1 MAVFHYF
8 GGVDFSVWIC
18 YHVRTIRV
26 RIVNDNS
33 WHPAMFYFALLLLVA
48 HTMKSLLRSM
58 MVAFVLFFGMT
69 EYASAGILDWVSGLV
84 KRTETIETAPTALVV
99 GVGSLNIPS
108 LAATDS
114 VRITENSAATLSSPE
129 TTSTIRAASA
139 TREYVV
145 SVSAYS
151 STPDQT
157 DDSPFITAR
166 GTFVRDGIIAANFLP
181 FGTRVK
187 IPDLFGNKIFVVEDR
202 MNKRYWHNVDVW
214 MPERSDALKF
224 GRKTTVIEVVS
235 L

>member
-1 MAVFHYF
+1 
-8 GGVDFSVWIC
+8 
-18 YHVRTIRV
+18 
-26 RIVNDNS
+26 
-33 WHPAMFYFALLLLVA
+33 
-48 HTMKSLLRSM
+48 MKSLLRSM

-69 EYASAGILDWVSGLV
+69 EYASAGILDWVSSLV

-108 LAATDS
+108 LATTDS
-114 VRITENSAATLSSPE
+114 VRITESSAVNLSSPE
-129 TTSTIRAASA
+129 ASGTSRAITS
-139 TREYVV
+139 REYTV
-145 SVSAYS
+145 SLSAYS

-187 IPDLFGNKIFVVEDR
+187 IPDIFGDKIFIVEDR

-214 MPERSDALKF
+214 MPERTDALKF

>member
-1 MAVFHYF
+1 MASSHVLFFSLPSGCTHY
-8 GGVDFSVWIC
+8 
-18 YHVRTIRV
+18 
-26 RIVNDNS
+26 
-33 WHPAMFYFALLLLVA
+33 
-48 HTMKSLLRSM
+48 MKSLLRSM

-108 LAATDS
+108 LSADS
-114 VRITENSAATLSSPE
+114 VRITENSAVSLSSPE
-129 TTSTIRAASA
+129 APGAPRATAS
-139 TREYVV
+139 REYTV
-145 SVSAYS
+145 SLSAYS

-187 IPDLFGNKIFVVEDR
+187 IPNIFGDKIFIVEDR

-214 MPERSDALKF
+214 MPERADALKF

>member
-1 MAVFHYF
+1 MLSCIYNQSTDRNDTTHGIQPCFVFL
-8 GGVDFSVWIC
+8 
-18 YHVRTIRV
+18 
-26 RIVNDNS
+26 
-33 WHPAMFYFALLLLVA
+33 PLLVA

-69 EYASAGILDWVSGLV
+69 EYASAGILDWVSSLV

-108 LAATDS
+108 LATTDS
-114 VRITENSAATLSSPE
+114 VRITESSAVNLSSPE
-129 TTSTIRAASA
+129 ASGTSRAITS
-139 TREYVV
+139 REYTV
-145 SVSAYS
+145 SLSAYS

-187 IPDLFGNKIFVVEDR
+187 IPDIFGDKIFIVEDR

-214 MPERSDALKF
+214 MPERTDALKF